1 MPTET
6 HPTRYKRYTPPVPEK
21 ELKAYESGFV
31 RKRPEE
37 SSQGLGLGEGLGE
50 GLGLGSGPVEL
61 SQDHATE
68 PEPSNPK
75 SDSNP
80 SVNENQNGKNKN
92 ANQNLT
98 ALEVR
103 AQSFVLNAILAGED
117 FYSPELRS
125 KIKEWASSSR
135 LVYSECEIDDA
146 IEKGARRCLDSPT
159 VQDAAAKSARKSRAK
174 SVPSY

>member
-1 MPTET
+1 M
-6 HPTRYKRYTPPVPEK
+6 
-21 ELKAYESGFV
+21 
-31 RKRPEE
+31 
-37 SSQGLGLGEGLGE
+37 
-50 GLGLGSGPVEL
+50 GSGPVEL

-103 AQSFVLNAILAGED
+103 AQSFVLNAILAGKT
-117 FYSPELRS
+117 FT
-125 KIKEWASSSR
+125 R
-135 LVYSECEIDDA
+135 LNCA
-146 IEKGARRCLDSPT
+146 QK
-159 VQDAAAKSARKSRAK
+159 
-174 SVPSY
+174 